1 MNISKEDRELI
12 EEWEYIDEQNYYQ
25 VSNLGRVRSLP
36 RLLTHKNGK
45 EVQLKGKIL
54 KPYLDRKGYLTI
66 TINHKTRPIHRLVAE
81 HFIPNPNNKP
91 CIDHINTNR
100 VDNRVENLR
109 WCTYKENMGNPITR
123 KALIRHNQE
132 ISLNRREPII
142 REDLFGNIK
151 EYDSITS
158 AKLDGF
164 NSGNISRCVR
174 GLNST
179 HKGYKWYYKKDYEN
193 YNNN

>member
-1 MNISKEDRELI
+1 
-12 EEWEYIDEQNYYQ
+12 
-25 VSNLGRVRSLP
+25 
-36 RLLTHKNGK
+36 
-45 EVQLKGKIL
+45 
-54 KPYLDRKGYLTI
+54 
-66 TINHKTRPIHRLVAE
+66 
-81 HFIPNPNNKP
+81 
-91 CIDHINTNR
+91 
-100 VDNRVENLR
+100 
-109 WCTYKENMGNPITR
+109 MGNPITR

-142 REDLFGNIK
+142 REDSFGNIK

-164 NSGNISRCVR
+164 NSGNISRCIR